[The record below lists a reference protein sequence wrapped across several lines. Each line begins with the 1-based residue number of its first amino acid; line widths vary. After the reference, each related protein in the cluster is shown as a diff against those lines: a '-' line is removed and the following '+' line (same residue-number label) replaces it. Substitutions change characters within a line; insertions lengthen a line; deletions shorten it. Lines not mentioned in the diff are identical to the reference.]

1 MSSSPGSLSPSL
13 LNALVLAA
21 IAEIV
26 CIGGGVAMW
35 FQTDKVIWI
44 VIGVVASLG
53 FSLPAVIQL
62 VRARKGQN

>member
-13 LNALVLAA
+13 LKALVLAA